1 VALPGSFT
9 GGPKW
14 YQTCFL
20 DAMNMVNNIGPS
32 TLIGTMTC
40 NPNWPEVKTL
50 LKPNEQPMDRIDI
63 LCRVFKMKLN
73 MLLDDI
79 FKNMYLDLLLEKF
92 MSLNFQNMVYHMH
105 IF

>member
-1 VALPGSFT
+1 MVLPGSFT
-9 GGPKW
+9 GGPRW
-14 YQTCFL
+14 YQTHFL

-79 FKNMYLDLLLEKF
+79 FKKHVL
-92 MSLNFQNMVYHMH
+92 
-105 IF
+105 